1 MEINSSSFIDKV
13 DSFGKDELVEIMNPL
28 PHLVDDQLQWSHG
41 FEGKILMSDQ
51 SDKTAFFDSDLN
63 MKLHR
68 NLVRYEQNIT
78 DLRKY
83 LNEN

>member
-1 MEINSSSFIDKV
+1 VEINSSFIDKV

-51 SDKTAFFDSDLN
+51 SDKTAFFDKDLN
-63 MKLHR
+63 MKPHHNR
-68 NLVRYEQNIT
+68 VHYEQNIK
-78 DLRKY
+78 DLRKF
-83 LNEN
+83 LNEI